1 MPAGIHDA
9 RLDPSSWLDSAS
21 LSPKQRSQFYLNSTI
36 PLSLQRNMNH
46 KRGVI
51 AFVVAFV
58 LVFFFGFVWHGILMK
73 PAYMETSGLWR
84 TDADFQSHFWV
95 LILGHLVIAFAF
107 TGLYVS
113 KIGQQNVGTG
123 IGYGIVIGILCSGVN
138 LIRFAVEPL
147 TAKILWMWIAGDLI
161 MFALMG
167 AAIAAIYKP
176 RTTLD

>member
-1 MPAGIHDA
+1 
-9 RLDPSSWLDSAS
+9 
-21 LSPKQRSQFYLNSTI
+21 
-36 PLSLQRNMNH
+36 MNH

-73 PAYMETSGLWR
+73 PAYIETSALWR
-84 TDADFQSHFWV
+84 TDPDFQKHFWV

-113 KIGQQNVGTG
+113 KIGQQNVATG

-138 LIRFAVEPL
+138 VIRFAVEPL

-161 MFALMG
+161 MFAIVG

-176 RTTLD
+176 RATLD